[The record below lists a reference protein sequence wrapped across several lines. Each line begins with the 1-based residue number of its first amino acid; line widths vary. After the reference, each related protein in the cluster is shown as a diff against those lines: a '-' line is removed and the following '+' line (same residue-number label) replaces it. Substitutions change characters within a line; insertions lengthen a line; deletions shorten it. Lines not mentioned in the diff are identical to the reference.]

1 MKSKVYFIKDITP
14 ENVVK
19 IYKALGITLEG
30 KIAMKIHSGEEGN
43 QNYLTPKY
51 MIPIVNFLKPTIVEC
66 NTAYEG
72 SRNETSKHIE
82 TIKRHGFDK
91 IAPIDIMDAT
101 SETTLQI
108 AHPSHLKCDYVGKN
122 LLNYDSCLVLSHFKG
137 HPMGGFGGALKQL
150 SIGFAS
156 SHGKAYIHC
165 AGGDDLS
172 KIWTTEQ
179 DSFLESMAEAAS
191 AVNDHFKGKI
201 AYISLACNLS
211 VDCDC
216 CAEAEDPCMKDIGI
230 FASLDPVAIDEAC
243 IDSVKNSNDLGKEH
257 FLERVNTRNGL
268 HTIDWAAKLGVGS
281 KDYELIEIK

>member
-1 MKSKVYFIKDITP
+1 MKSKVYFIKEITP

-19 IYKALGITLEG
+19 IYKALGITLKG
-30 KIAMKIHSGEEGN
+30 NIAMKIHSGEEGN

-51 MIPIVNFLKPTIVEC
+51 MIPIVNYLKPTIVEC

-91 IAPIDIMDAT
+91 IAPVDIMDADG
-101 SETTLQI
+101 EVTLPI
-108 AHPSHLKCDYVGKN
+108 AHPGHLKCDYVGKD
-122 LLNYDSCLVLSHFKG
+122 LLKYDSCLVLSHFKG

-150 SIGFAS
+150 SIGFGS

-165 AGGDDLS
+165 AGGSDMS
-172 KIWTTEQ
+172 KIWTTDQ

-191 AVNDHFKGKI
+191 AVHDHFKGKI

-216 CAEAEDPCMKDIGI
+216 CAVAEDPCMKDIGI

-243 IDSVKNSNDLGKEH
+243 IDAVKNSKDPGKEH
-257 FLERVNTRNGL
+257 FLERVNTRHGT